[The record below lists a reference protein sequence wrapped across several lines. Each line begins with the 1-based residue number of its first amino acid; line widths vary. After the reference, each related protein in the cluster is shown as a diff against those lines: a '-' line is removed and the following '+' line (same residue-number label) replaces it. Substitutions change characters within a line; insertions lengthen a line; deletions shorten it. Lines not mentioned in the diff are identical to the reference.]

1 MATLAVAFILLTAY
15 PASAAVA
22 PASVTDDP
30 LRQASDTTLTPPV
43 LTAEFRAG
51 AIELRWDP
59 VPGAVRYKLR
69 VWWDS
74 LPQWQPLGGDGTAA
88 APYIHTGLTAGR
100 KYYFTIQSVN
110 AAGQTSDWQQDFA
123 SATVPAAPDNT
134 LPSPTPTPTPTP
146 TPNPAPVAL
155 PSPTLTPTATPTPTS
170 APAAAP
176 LTPPALTAAS
186 IGDAI
191 ELRWDPVPGAVRYKL
206 RVWWDSLPHW
216 QPLGGDNITAAP
228 YTHSGP
234 TPGRKYY
241 YTIQA
246 LNAAGQTSDW
256 QQDFASA
263 TVPAAP
269 DNTLPSPTPTPT
281 PTPTPNPAPVALP
294 SPTLTPTAT
303 PTPTS
308 APAAAP
314 LTPPALTAASI
325 GDAIEL
331 RWDPVPGA
339 VRYKLRVWW
348 DSLPQWQPLGG
359 DDITAA
365 PYTHTG
371 LTPGRE
377 YYYTIQAVNAAGQT
391 SDWQQDFASATV
403 PVGSDI
409 TLPTTTPTPTPTPP
423 PAASPLYPPALTAAA
438 VENAIELRWDP
449 VPGAVR
455 YRLKVWWDHLPK
467 WQPIA
472 GDGISA
478 TSYTHTGLTP
488 GREYYYTIQSVNAAG
503 QTSDWQLDYA
513 SATLP
518 AAPHTPQQLAPPP
531 ASLGLDPFY
540 RKYLDAGGIPVIAS
554 SDVDDAELYHAR
566 DIIAAM
572 LSNRP
577 DLLAAM
583 VANRFRVIIYENDGC
598 RGPFQVPELRDDLP
612 PGRCTHTTGIA
623 SIEGRANRFTGE
635 VLLVIEAIGVAPAIL
650 PYCNVI
656 FVHEFAHLVDYT
668 LSYQLPGT
676 TVFDPTFDSRVE
688 SAYSAAISAGLYQ
701 DAYAATHPREY
712 WAEAV
717 TFWFLPDMLTG
728 LVRTPAHV
736 SKLAHYD
743 PQAARL
749 VEEVFGDAA
758 LPDCNP
764 VFFRL
769 LGTVTGPGGEPLAGV
784 TVVTDVRA
792 VPELS
797 PNFWHFIE
805 ETLPTRAGGAFVV
818 SVSKPK
824 LARFQRFVRQESGKT
839 NLASHFILGVVGA
852 ESRACPAGYLST
864 AGGKVENIPARS
876 AAQFAIP
883 RGDLSGISLTIAP
896 NFVWTQPSCLTSFGP
911 QPIDEN

>member
-1 MATLAVAFILLTAY
+1 MSPFKARPSRTLSLPIHTLAAVASLAVAFILLTAY
-15 PASAAVA
+15 TASAALA
-22 PASVTDDP
+22 PASVSDDP
-30 LRQASDTTLTPPV
+30 PRQASDTILTPPT
-43 LTAEFRAG
+43 LTAEARAG

-59 VPGAVRYKLR
+59 VPGAVRYQLE

-74 LPQWQPLGGDGTAA
+74 LPDWEPIGEDSLTATS
-88 APYIHTGLTAGR
+88 YTHTGLTAAR
-100 KYYFTIQSVN
+100 KYYYTIRAVN
-110 AAGQTSDWQQDFA
+110 AAGQTSDWQLDYA
-123 SATVPAAPDNT
+123 SATVPTAPDNT

-146 TPNPAPVAL
+146 TPGAF
-155 PSPTLTPTATPTPTS
+155 PSPTPTATPTSPPVTS
-170 APAAAP
+170 R
-176 LTPPALTAAS
+176 LTPPVLTAAAVE
-186 IGDAI
+186 DAI
-191 ELRWDPVPGAVRYKL
+191 ELRWDPVPGAVRYQL
-206 RVWWDSLPHW
+206 EVWWDSLPDW
-216 QPLGGDNITAAP
+216 QRIAGDGITATS
-228 YTHSGP
+228 YTHTGL
-234 TPGRKYY
+234 TPGRKYH
-241 YTIQA
+241 YTIRTV
-246 LNAAGQTSDW
+246 NAAGQTSDW
-256 QQDFASA
+256 QLDYASA

-269 DNTLPSPTPTPT
+269 GNTLPSPTPTPT
-281 PTPTPNPAPVALP
+281 PAASP
-294 SPTLTPTAT
+294 SPTPTAT
-303 PTPTS
+303 PTPT
-308 APAAAP
+308 APPVASP
-314 LTPPALTAASI
+314 LTPPALTAEAI

-331 RWDPVPGA
+331 RWEAVPAA
-339 VRYKLRVWW
+339 VRYKLMVWW
-348 DSLPQWQPLGG
+348 DPLPAWHPFEG
-359 DDITAA
+359 DGITSTS
-365 PYTHTG
+365 YTHTG
-371 LTPGRE
+371 VKVGRK

-391 SDWQQDFASATV
+391 SDWQ
-403 PVGSDI
+403 
-409 TLPTTTPTPTPTPP
+409 
-423 PAASPLYPPALTAAA
+423 
-438 VENAIELRWDP
+438 
-449 VPGAVR
+449 
-455 YRLKVWWDHLPK
+455 
-467 WQPIA
+467 
-472 GDGISA
+472 
-478 TSYTHTGLTP
+478 
-488 GREYYYTIQSVNAAG
+488 
-503 QTSDWQLDYA
+503 LDYA
-513 SATLP
+513 SATVP
-518 AAPHTPQQLAPPP
+518 AAPETPQQVAPPP
-531 ASLGLDPFY
+531 STLGLDPYY
-540 RKYLDAGGIPVIAS
+540 RKYLDAGGIPVLAS

-676 TVFDPTFDSRVE
+676 TVFDPSFDSRVE

-818 SVSKPK
+818 TVSKPK
-824 LARFQRFVRQESGKT
+824 LARFQRLVRQETGKS
-839 NLASHFILGVVGA
+839 NLDSHFILGVAGG
-852 ESRACPAGYLST
+852 ESGACPAGYLST
-864 AGGKVENIPARS
+864 AGGKVENIPSRS

-896 NFVWTQPSCLTSFGP
+896 NFVWTQPSCLTSNGP
-911 QPIDEN
+911 LPIDEN